1 MCRHLAYLGPPV
13 SLRSVLTDPAHS
25 LYKQAWAPRRQRHG
39 TVNAD
44 GFGVGWYA
52 DGDPV
57 PARYRRGGP
66 IWADLSLPDIA
77 RVTRSGAVLA
87 AVRSAT
93 PGTAAGEQAAAPFGR
108 DRWLFS
114 HNGSLGDWPAVG
126 RAAGGRRPSRRR
138 PIPVSR
144 PCCRLRR
151 WSTRRSCGRWCCGG
165 CGRAARWR
173 AALAATIAAVE
184 AAGATGRFNF
194 LLTDGRSIA
203 ATACGDT
210 LWYRASPGAVTVA
223 SEPDDD
229 GPGWTEVPDRHV
241 LTATPARAAA
251 QPLAGAANH
260 RATNH
265 GATRR
270 AAGPPP
276 PTCPV
281 HRQRRQHRR
290 DLDLM
295 TTIEHRLP
303 ADYRAASLRAD
314 ARAGLTATPKSLPPK
329 WFYDAQGS
337 ALFEKITE
345 LPEYYPTRAERAIL
359 RAVAPEVAALTGA
372 SALVELGSGSSEK
385 TRLLLS
391 ALRDAGTLRGYV
403 PVDVSESALAAA
415 GDALAG
421 EYPGLAVH
429 AVVADFEKYLGV
441 PSGSGAAPARPPKA
455 PPTTLGNGGGPRLVA
470 FLGSTIGN
478 MVPAERA
485 VFLRRVRA
493 QLRPGDA
500 FLLGTDLVK
509 DPVVLVA
516 AYDDSAGVTAAFN
529 KNVLAV
535 LNAELGA
542 DFDLDAFD
550 HVAVW
555 DAGREWIEMRLRA
568 ASPQTVRVAGLD
580 LTVRFAAGE
589 EMRTE
594 VSAKFRESGVRAEL
608 AAAGLAMRSWW
619 TDPDGQ
625 FGLSLAVP
633 A

>member
-13 SLRSVLTDPAHS
+13 SLRSLLTDPPHS

-93 PGTAAGEQAAAPFGR
+93 PGTAAGEQAAAPFGH

-114 HNGSLGDWPAVG
+114 HNGSLGDWPESAA
-126 RAAGGRRPSRRR
+126 RLAAGAEPAAPDSGIEALLSLEAMVDSAFLWALVLR
-138 PIPVSR
+138 
-144 PCCRLRR
+144 RLRAG
-151 WSTRRSCGRWCCGG
+151 SPM
-165 CGRAARWR
+165 A
-173 AALAATIAAVE
+173 AALDGTIAAVE

-194 LLTDGRSIA
+194 LLTDGQSIA

-210 LWYRASPGAVTVA
+210 LWYRASRRCRHGRLRAGRRRTGL
-223 SEPDDD
+223 D
-229 GPGWTEVPDRHV
+229 GGTR
-241 LTATPARAAA
+241 PARAHRHAGPGRRPAA
-251 QPLAGAANH
+251 GRAGT
-260 RATNH
+260 TNH

-270 AAGPPP
+270 ATGRPATE
-276 PTCPV
+276 TCPV

-314 ARAGLTATPKSLPPK
+314 ALAGLTATPKSLPPK

-441 PSGSGAAPARPPKA
+441 PSGADADTACAAGEGA
-455 PPTTLGNGGGPRLVA
+455 TDNLGDGGGPRLVA

-509 DPVVLVA
+509 DPAVLVA

-542 DFDLDAFD
+542 NFDLDAFD

-594 VSAKFRESGVRAEL
+594 VSAKFRESGVRTEL